1 LKTSSRFKNLDDVK
15 LYFPILTMKR
25 LLHFFAFLLLSFNG
39 LSQDKTPQKVK
50 LNGEISVSPSGE
62 IWLAQYDGRLFFTKD
77 IGSLWHEVAYKLDY
91 KKGSLSS
98 GGIRNIHFFSEDTL
112 IISGDIKDTLSDKQ
126 IVYWSGNHGK
136 NWEKIEIA
144 EEFKFDATHFGS
156 DKIALLCGS
165 SQLNYLSH
173 DAGKTWKTINKIEAS
188 GNLRINTI
196 HFSNNEKIGL
206 LGSHW
211 NVLYRTDEHCE
222 HWEKLPTPLSQNKYQ
237 RISKEE
243 RPEIDKVR
251 IFGSHYAIQQ
261 QGRTFVT
268 KSDSIDWKKLK
279 QVLNFEVTENE
290 GLYVVYKDFTVELFD
305 SNFASVW
312 KSEKKIKSEPRS
324 ITVRDNS
331 LFVLAE
337 GSIYKINP
345 QEFTETDIKSNDIRT
360 EEDPNRPTEPYQTVS
375 YHGEKYG
382 NLFDR
387 IVIFN
392 KKSKKWDSWLLPDFS
407 IGYLTVW
414 NDQLVVSN
422 NEFSKIQYYYVNVQ
436 ERKLDEIKDVTKLFV
451 IPEFDKLVKFDISF
465 VQSGC
470 FHFAAKKNTYTKS
483 RGEFILSS
491 KMILPLEKAKSKKR
505 SVPFLA
511 KMSKTIDAKKIEE
524 LLTEI
529 NTSKLKINTV
539 GDLQLTQ
546 NDISEFKK
554 FIDDKAT
561 EIKKNGISPLSHYD
575 DLYAFPGENTDF
587 NFYKKIADTLLLN
600 PEFSIHEALYQG
612 GGIFS
617 TSSEDRRLTFT
628 FNNEKTFSVSNSD
641 TYPNYLHS
649 PWTLLAKE
657 QLLSKVNSLGVGKL
671 VNEITNGDFLAKK
684 VTDKNYA
691 IFRIADYYYKKKLED
706 DK

>member
-1 LKTSSRFKNLDDVK
+1 
-15 LYFPILTMKR
+15 MKR
-25 LLHFFAFLLLSFNG
+25 LLHFFTFLLLSFNG

-50 LNGEISVSPSGE
+50 INGEISVSPSGE

-77 IGSLWHEVAYKLDY
+77 IGSLWHEVANKLNY
-91 KKGSLSS
+91 KKESLSS
-98 GGIRNIHFFSEDTL
+98 GGIRSIHFFSEDTL
-112 IISGDIKDTLSDKQ
+112 IISGDIEDKLSDKQ

-144 EEFKFDATHFGS
+144 KEVQFDATYFGTS
-156 DKIALLCGS
+156 KIALLCGS
-165 SQLNYLSH
+165 SQFHYLSH

-243 RPEIDKVR
+243 RPDIDKVR
-251 IFGSHYAIQQ
+251 IFGSHYIIKQ

-268 KSDSIDWKKLK
+268 RADSIDWKKVK

-290 GLYVVYKDFTVELFD
+290 GLFIIYKDLTIELFD
-305 SNFASVW
+305 SNFVSVW
-312 KSEKKIKSEPRS
+312 KSEKKISSTPSS
-324 ITVRDNS
+324 IAVRDNS

-337 GSIYKINP
+337 GSIYKITP
-345 QEFTETDIKSNDIRT
+345 QEFTETEIKSNDIRI

-382 NLFDR
+382 GLYDE

-392 KKSKKWDSWLLPDFS
+392 KKSKKWDSWLSLDFGS
-407 IGYLTVW
+407 GSLTVW
-414 NDQLVVSN
+414 NDQLLVSN
-422 NEFSKIQYYYVNVQ
+422 QGFTKYYSINVQ

-470 FHFAAKKNTYTKS
+470 FHFAAKKNTYTKN
-483 RGEFILSS
+483 RGKFILSS

-511 KMSKTIDAKKIEE
+511 KMSKMIDAKKIEE

-529 NTSKLKINTV
+529 STSKLKINTV

-554 FIDDKAT
+554 FIDGKAT
-561 EIKKNGISPLSHYD
+561 EIMKNGIPPFGSYSTYN
-575 DLYAFPGENTDF
+575 DLYAFPGENADF

-600 PEFSIHEALYQG
+600 PEFPIHEALYQG
-612 GGIFS
+612 GGIVS
-617 TSSEDRRLTFT
+617 TSIEDRRLTFT
-628 FNNEKTFSVSNSD
+628 FNNQKTFSISNSD

-657 QLLSKVNSLGVGKL
+657 QLVSKVNSLGVGKL
-671 VNEITNGDFLAKK
+671 VNEITNGDFLEKK
-684 VTDKNYA
+684 VTDKRYA
-691 IFRIADYYYKKKLED
+691 IFRIADYYYQKKLEE